1 MCYALTVKFHLL
13 QHRFLRAFLCLA
25 IFASYFVTAPKAEAA
40 IAHVQSTYDYNLSTG
55 SSFGK
60 AFAGS
65 VTAGNTV
72 IVATST
78 WNGGGTA
85 TVTSVTDSQGNVYT
99 KADEYLV
106 NGEKLAVWYHIG
118 IASSGSLT
126 VTANTGPPADITIG
140 IHEYSGIAS
149 IDQHTTGASGGTA
162 LSAGPVTTTSA
173 DELIFGAFNNDTG
186 GTFTPTVGSGFT
198 ARVQQNDNSAHE
210 DLWTQDKIVSSIGAY
225 SSDMTV
231 TPTSSW
237 AAIIVTFAPSVAT
250 GNPFSTTYKIQSYQF
265 GGGGLATAA
274 AGLSSHY
281 ALNANIGQVESA
293 SASSTHYV
301 TNNGITYLQMANV
314 PPAPTFTNPS
324 SFADKLQIVINTG
337 GNPSDTKY
345 AIAVS
350 SNAFVS
356 STQYV
361 QADSTLGSTPVFQ
374 TNAVWGAS
382 GFNVIG
388 LAAGTTYSAKVTAK
402 QGNFSQSNFG
412 NFAQAST
419 INTSFSLSI
428 TPNTVSIGSLTP
440 GSVVTAGT
448 TVTSTISTNGS
459 GGGTI
464 YVYDSN
470 TGLLSSSTSYTIS
483 SVSNDLSSI
492 SEGYGLRGTSTSQS
506 SGGPMR
512 IISPYNGAS
521 NNVGIIDSTKRP
533 IFDSTGA
540 AVTSGTATF
549 EVKAKASNV
558 AKAAT
563 DYSDILT
570 IIGSATF

>member
-1 MCYALTVKFHLL
+1 MCYALTVKFHPFK
-13 QHRFLRAFLCLA
+13 RNFLRVFVCLV
-25 IFASYFVTAPKAEAA
+25 IVSGYFVTASPTHAA
-40 IAHVQSTYDYNLSTG
+40 VAHVQSTNDFNLSQGT
-55 SSFGK
+55 SFAK

-72 IVATST
+72 VVATSS
-78 WNGGGTA
+78 WNGGGTGA
-85 TVTSVTDSQGNVYT
+85 VTSVTDNQGNVYT
-99 KADEYLV
+99 QANGLSV
-106 NGEKLAVWYHIG
+106 NEPLAVWYHVG
-118 IASSGSLT
+118 IASSGTLT
-126 VTANTGPPADITIG
+126 VTAHTANNADITLA
-140 IHEYSGIAS
+140 IHEYSGVGS
-149 IDQHTTGASGGTA
+149 IDQHTTGSGTGTT
-162 LSAGPVTTTSA
+162 STAGPVTTTSA
-173 DELIFGAFNNDTG
+173 NELIFGAYNNETASNL
-186 GTFTPTVGSGFT
+186 TATAGSGFSLRT
-198 ARVQQNDNSAHE
+198 SQNDNTAHE
-210 DLWTQDKIVSSIGAY
+210 VLWTEDKTVSSIGSY
-225 SSDMTV
+225 SADMSFSG
-231 TPTSSW
+231 SSTW
-237 AAIIVTFAPSVAT
+237 AAIILTLAPPVVT
-250 GNPFSTTYKIQSYQF
+250 GNPFSSTYKIQSYQF

-274 AGLSSHY
+274 AGTSSHY

-314 PPAPTFTNPS
+314 PPAPAFTNPS
-324 SFADKLQIVINTG
+324 SYSDKLQVVINTG

-350 SNAFVS
+350 PDAFVS
-356 STQYV
+356 TTKYV
-361 QADSTLGSTPVFQ
+361 QADTTLGTSPVFQ
-374 TNAVWGAS
+374 TNAVWGAT

-388 LAAGTTYSAKVTAK
+388 LSAGTTYSAKVTAK
-402 QGNFSQSNFG
+402 QGNFSQSNFSAY
-412 NFAQAST
+412 AQAST
-419 INTSFSLSI
+419 INTTFSLSI

-440 GSVVTAGT
+440 GSVITSGT
-448 TVTSTISTNGS
+448 TVTSTITTNGG

-464 YVYDSN
+464 YVYDAN

-492 SEGYGLRGTSTSQS
+492 SEGYGLRGTTTGQS

-533 IFDSTGA
+533 IFDSTGT